1 MRFLEICAEIFEMGV
16 GDTNLLWV
24 CGWGVFVCGVGGWR
38 GGEGVRF
45 WDFSLNLPYNYLVYN
60 CRIMLY
66 NDDYSIMWY
75 NIKII

>member
-1 MRFLEICAEIFEMGV
+1 MSFLEICAEIFEMGV

-45 WDFSLNLPYNYLVYN
+45 WNFSLNL
-60 CRIMLY
+60 LY
-66 NDDYSIMWY
+66 N
-75 NIKII
+75 

>member
-1 MRFLEICAEIFEMGV
+1 MVWVRFFFICPRGRGGAVRFLEICADIFEMGV

-45 WDFSLNLPYNYLVYN
+45 WNFSLNL
-60 CRIMLY
+60 LY
-66 NDDYSIMWY
+66 N
-75 NIKII
+75 